1 VTRFVIPEGVSG
13 FRGMTFA
20 ALLLGALSGCNL
32 VTGGVNVEPVAV
44 ATQKPGNV
52 ALYVSVSKHGNGV
65 LGLQKEDFKVY
76 ENGAALDNEQ
86 IKLTLLSTNPST
98 SRHATVLVDM
108 SKALKRD
115 EKKSIADA
123 LRPFIARLRQRE
135 PVSLYAFDGA
145 EKAHLVQEYSQ
156 QETKAEPDEKD
167 TSMDRLLGFSR
178 KDSSTSLYSAVMD
191 GAEQL
196 SASLAAE
203 GRPVE
208 NGTLIVV
215 ALNPDSAGRVEQ
227 GKLRDFVDQSPHHI
241 FLMTVGT
248 AASSAD
254 ITFIGKTG
262 GTRAGSPMTMGAPLN
277 DVANAVDDELF
288 RNYLVAY
295 CSPSRA
301 GKRDLKLEVTTRD
314 AKGNASVG
322 SYSTTFD
329 AEGFGPGCDPGAA
342 PQFVVAK
349 RETPAASSKAV
360 ASNTKPSSS
369 KAKSSGP
376 AREPREKVSSAS
388 PAPASPAP
396 APASN
401 ANASPAAPI
410 AEPPSGLGYE

>member
-1 VTRFVIPEGVSG
+1 
-13 FRGMTFA
+13 M
-20 ALLLGALSGCNL
+20 LGALSGCNL

-44 ATQKPGNV
+44 SAQKPGNV
-52 ALYVSVSKHGNGV
+52 ALYVSVSKRGNGV

-86 IKLTLLSTNPST
+86 IKLTLLSTNAST

-108 SKALKRD
+108 SKSLKR
-115 EKKSIADA
+115 EERKSLADA

-156 QETKAEPDEKD
+156 QETRAEPDEKD
-167 TSMDRLLGFSR
+167 TSMERLLGFSR

-208 NGTLIVV
+208 SGTLIVV
-215 ALNPDSAGRVEQ
+215 ALNPDSAGRVEES
-227 GKLRDFVDQSPHHI
+227 KLRDFIDESPHHI

-262 GTRAGSPMTMGAPLN
+262 GTRAGSAMTMSAPLN

-288 RNYLVAY
+288 RNYVVSY

-314 AKGNASVG
+314 SKGNPSVG

-329 AEGFGPGCDPGAA
+329 ADGFGPGCEPGAS
-342 PQFVVAK
+342 PRFVVAK
-349 RETPAASSKAV
+349 RQAPPASTSKAV
-360 ASNTKPSSS
+360 ASNSKPTSSKTKPAS
-369 KAKSSGP
+369 A
-376 AREPREKVSSAS
+376 AREPHEKTSAATAQ
-388 PAPASPAP
+388 APT
-396 APASN
+396 N

>member
-1 VTRFVIPEGVSG
+1 VIGK
-13 FRGMTFA
+13 R
-20 ALLLGALSGCNL
+20 ALLSLALLGALSGCNL
-32 VTGGVNVEPVAV
+32 VSGGVNVEPVAV
-44 ATQKPGNV
+44 STQKPGNV

-65 LGLQKEDFKVY
+65 LGLKKDDFKVY
-76 ENGAALDNEQ
+76 ENGAALDNDQ
-86 IKLTLLSTNPST
+86 IKLTLLSTDAST
-98 SRHATVLVDM
+98 SRHATLLVDM
-108 SKALKRD
+108 SKSLKRE

-145 EKAHLVQEYSQ
+145 EKAHLVQEYAQ
-156 QETKAEPDEKD
+156 QETRGEPDEKD
-167 TSMDRLLGFSR
+167 TSMDRLVGFSR

-196 SASLAAE
+196 SSSLGAQ

-215 ALNPDSAGRVEQ
+215 ALNPDSAGRVEES
-227 GKLRDFVDQSPHHI
+227 KLRDFIDQSPHHI

-262 GTRAGSPMTMGAPLN
+262 GTRAGSPMTMSAPLN

-288 RNYLVAY
+288 RNYLVSY
-295 CSPSRA
+295 CSPGRA

-314 AKGNASVG
+314 AQGKATVG

-349 RETPAASSKAV
+349 HEAPTASKAV
-360 ASNTKPSSS
+360 ASNSKPVSS
-369 KAKSSGP
+369 KAKHGAAP
-376 AREPREKVSSAS
+376 HEPHEKVSAASAPPAAES
-388 PAPASPAP
+388 PHPASDKPA
-396 APASN
+396 
-401 ANASPAAPI
+401 I

>member
-1 VTRFVIPEGVSG
+1 MSG
-13 FRGMTFA
+13 FRGIIGA
-20 ALLLGALSGCNL
+20 ASLLGALSGCNL

-65 LGLQKEDFKVY
+65 LGLKKDDFKVY
-76 ENGAALDNEQ
+76 ENGFPLDNEQ

-98 SRHATVLVDM
+98 SRHATLLVDM
-108 SKALKRD
+108 SKALKR
-115 EKKSIADA
+115 EERKSLADA

-156 QETKAEPDEKD
+156 QETRAEPDEKD

-178 KDSSTSLYSAVMD
+178 KDASTSLYSAVID
-191 GAEQL
+191 GAQQL

-208 NGTLIVV
+208 NGTLIVI
-215 ALNPDSAGRVEQ
+215 ALNPDSAGRVEED
-227 GKLRDFVDQSPHHI
+227 KLRDFVDQSPHHI

-254 ITFIGKTG
+254 ISFIGKTG
-262 GTRAGSPMTMGAPLN
+262 GTRAGSAMTMSAPLN

-301 GKRDLKLEVTTRD
+301 GKRDLKLEVTSRD
-314 AKGNASVG
+314 AQGKASVG
-322 SYSTTFD
+322 SYSTSFD

-342 PQFVVAK
+342 PRFVIAK
-349 RETPAASSKAV
+349 REAPVATTKAV
-360 ASNTKPSSS
+360 ASNSKPSNS
-369 KAKSSGP
+369 KAKTSS
-376 AREPREKVSSAS
+376 AAHEPRENAPSATTATTS
-388 PAPASPAP
+388 AP

>member
-1 VTRFVIPEGVSG
+1 MSALRASV
-13 FRGMTFA
+13 FA
-20 ALLLGALSGCNL
+20 ATLLGVLSGCNL
-32 VTGGVNVEPVAV
+32 VSGGVNVEPVAV

-65 LGLQKEDFKVY
+65 LGLQKDDFKVY
-76 ENGAALDNEQ
+76 ENGFPLDNEQ

-98 SRHATVLVDM
+98 SRHATLLVDM
-108 SKALKRD
+108 SKALKR
-115 EKKSIADA
+115 EERKSLADA

-156 QETKAEPDEKD
+156 QETRAEPDEKD
-167 TSMDRLLGFSR
+167 TSMDRLLAFSR
-178 KDSSTSLYSAVMD
+178 KDASTSLYSAVMD
-191 GAEQL
+191 GAQQL
-196 SASLAAE
+196 SAALAAE

-208 NGTLIVV
+208 NGTLIVI
-215 ALNPDSAGRVEQ
+215 ALNPDSAGRVEEN
-227 GKLRDFVDQSPHHI
+227 KLRDFVDQSPHHI

-248 AASSAD
+248 AASAAD
-254 ITFIGKTG
+254 ISFIGKNG
-262 GTRAGSPMTMGAPLN
+262 GTRAGSAMTMSAPLN

-301 GKRDLKLEVTTRD
+301 GKRELKLEVTSRD
-314 AKGNASVG
+314 AQGKASVG
-322 SYSTTFD
+322 SYSTSFD
-329 AEGFGPGCDPGAA
+329 ADGFGPGCDPGAS
-342 PQFVVAK
+342 PRFVVAK
-349 RETPAASSKAV
+349 REAPAATTSKAV
-360 ASNTKPSSS
+360 ASNSKPSNS
-369 KAKSSGP
+369 KAKTSAA
-376 AREPREKVSSAS
+376 AREPREKEPAAATAS
-388 PAPASPAP
+388 AP